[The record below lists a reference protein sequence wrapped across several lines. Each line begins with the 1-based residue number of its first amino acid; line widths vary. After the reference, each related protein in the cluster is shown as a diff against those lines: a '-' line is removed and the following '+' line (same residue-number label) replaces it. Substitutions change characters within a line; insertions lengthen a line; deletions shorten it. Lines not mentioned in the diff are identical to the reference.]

1 MSSIAGADPSPS
13 RRLAGTG
20 PDRPEYGDVHVRNP
34 RDPGRARG
42 MVRAMPTSAERLDTD
57 ALLRDAA
64 ACHRVLRARDARFDG
79 RLFVGVRTTGVYCRP
94 ICPARTPKPTSCSFF
109 ATAAAAQ
116 EAGFRPCLRCRP
128 ELSPQLA
135 TWHGTSSTV
144 SRALALIREGALD
157 GDDASVERLAERLG
171 LGERQLRR
179 LFREHLGASP
189 VSVAQTRRVL
199 FAKHLLHETHLPMV
213 QVALAAGFGSVR
225 RFNETFRTLY
235 GRPPRQLRRAGQHPD
250 EVDARSPAADVVLRL
265 PYASPYDWDAMRA
278 FLAARAIPGVEEVR
292 DGSYRRTLAVGDV
305 HGTIA
310 VAPDATASELRV
322 AIRVSDVAVLS
333 DVVARVRRVFDL
345 EADPRAIATHLAH
358 DPLLAPLVASRPGL
372 RVPGGWD
379 GFELAVRAILGQQV
393 SVTGARTLAG
403 RLVAR
408 YGEPLAGGRGDAR
421 LTHVFP
427 TPARLAD
434 ADPSALGLPR
444 SRGEALRALARASR
458 DDARLFRTAQGLDEA
473 VARLR
478 ALPGVGEW
486 TAQYVALRALREP
499 DAFPAD
505 DLGLQRALAGE
516 DGRRSSARQLLQRA
530 EPWRPWR
537 AYAAQH
543 LWTSAAGASA
553 WRRDHRIEVGHGVE
567 QRTTAR
573 AAALPAR
580 DADRRPRA
588 AAGR

>member
-1 MSSIAGADPSPS
+1 MVPPGDERIPDAD
-13 RRLAGTG
+13 
-20 PDRPEYGDVHVRNP
+20 V
-34 RDPGRARG
+34 
-42 MVRAMPTSAERLDTD
+42 
-57 ALLRDAA
+57 LLRDAK
-64 ACHRVLRARDARFDG
+64 ACHRVLLARDARFDG

-94 ICPARTPKPTSCSFF
+94 ICPARTPKPSSCSFF

-116 EAGFRPCLRCRP
+116 QAGFRPCLRCRP
-128 ELSPQLA
+128 EVSPQLA
-135 TWHGTSSTV
+135 TWRGTASTV
-144 SRALALIREGALD
+144 TRALALIREGALD
-157 GDDASVERLAERLG
+157 GGDASVARLAARLG
-171 LGERQLRR
+171 VGERQLRR
-179 LFREHLGASP
+179 LFGEHLGASP

-199 FAKHLLHETHLPMV
+199 FAKHLLHGPRLPMV

-225 RFNETFRTLY
+225 RFNETFRALY
-235 GRPPRQLRRAGQHPD
+235 ARPPRELRRAATDD
-250 EVDARSPAADVVLRL
+250 EAATTSSAAEVVLRL
-265 PYASPYDWDAMRA
+265 PYAPPYDWQAIRT
-278 FLAARAIPGVEEVR
+278 FLAARAIPGVEDVR
-292 DGSYRRTLAVGDV
+292 DGAYRRTLSIGDV
-305 HGTIA
+305 RGTIE
-310 VAPDATASELRV
+310 VTPSGTSVLRV
-322 AIRVSDVAVLS
+322 AIGVSDVAVLS

-345 EADPRAIATHLAH
+345 EADPRAIAAHLAQ
-358 DPLLAPLVASRPGL
+358 DPLLAPLVAARPGL

-393 SVTGARTLAG
+393 SVAGARTLAG

-408 YGEPLAGGRGDAR
+408 FGEPLAGGGNFA

-427 TPARLAD
+427 TPACLAE
-434 ADPSALGLPR
+434 ADPAEIGLPR
-444 SRGEALRALARASR
+444 NRAEALRALARAAR
-458 DDARLFRTAQGLDEA
+458 DDARLFGAAQSLDDA

-505 DLGLQRALAGE
+505 DLGLQRALA
-516 DGRRSSARQLLQRA
+516 DANGRRPSAKQLVRRA
-530 EPWRPWR
+530 EAWRPWR

-543 LWTSAAGASA
+543 LWTHDAGAS
-553 WRRDHRIEVGHGVE
+553 RRGGDRNGEGHDVE
-567 QRTTAR
+567 QQTAAR

>member
-1 MSSIAGADPSPS
+1 MVPPGDERIPDAD
-13 RRLAGTG
+13 
-20 PDRPEYGDVHVRNP
+20 V
-34 RDPGRARG
+34 
-42 MVRAMPTSAERLDTD
+42 
-57 ALLRDAA
+57 LLRDAK
-64 ACHRVLRARDARFDG
+64 ACHRVLLARDARFDG

-94 ICPARTPKPTSCSFF
+94 ICPARTPKPSSCSFF

-116 EAGFRPCLRCRP
+116 QAGFRPCLRCRP
-128 ELSPQLA
+128 EVSPQLA
-135 TWHGTSSTV
+135 TWRGTASTV
-144 SRALALIREGALD
+144 TRALALIREGALD
-157 GDDASVERLAERLG
+157 GGDASVARLAARLG
-171 LGERQLRR
+171 VGERQLRR
-179 LFREHLGASP
+179 LFGEHLGASP

-199 FAKHLLHETHLPMV
+199 FAKHLLHETRLPMV

-225 RFNETFRTLY
+225 RFNETFRALY
-235 GRPPRQLRRAGQHPD
+235 ARPPRELRRAATD
-250 EVDARSPAADVVLRL
+250 DVLEATASAADVVLRL
-265 PYASPYDWDAMRA
+265 PYAPPYDWSAMRT
-278 FLAARAIPGVEEVR
+278 FLAARAIPGVEDLCGDV
-292 DGSYRRTLAVGDV
+292 YRRTFAIGPV
-305 HGTIA
+305 HGTIEVEPSA
-310 VAPDATASELRV
+310 DASALHV

-345 EADPRAIATHLAH
+345 EADTRAIATHLAH
-358 DPLLAPLVASRPGL
+358 DPLLAPLVAARPGL
-372 RVPGGWD
+372 RVPGGWE

-393 SVTGARTLAG
+393 SVAGARTLAG

-408 YGEPLAGGRGDAR
+408 FGEPLAGGGDAA

-427 TPARLAD
+427 SSARLAD
-434 ADPSALGLPR
+434 ADPAAIGLPR
-444 SRGEALRALARASR
+444 SRAEALRALARAAR
-458 DDARLFRTAQGLDEA
+458 DDARLFGAAQSLDDA

-505 DLGLQRALAGE
+505 DLGLQRALA
-516 DGRRSSARQLLQRA
+516 DANGRRPSAKQLVRRA
-530 EPWRPWR
+530 EAWRPWR

-543 LWTSAAGASA
+543 LWTHDAGAS
-553 WRRDHRIEVGHGVE
+553 RRGGDRNGEGHDVE
-567 QRTTAR
+567 QQTAAR